1 MGCSKELYYT
11 NYTIYFYV
19 KIFWKKVLF
28 MKNHIAVVRE
38 PYKVCIE
45 ERELREMGVD
55 EAIVEVKSSSICG
68 SDLHIFKGKHPAVKL
83 PVTIG
88 HEFSGVIVKTGKNS
102 CGFKAGDRV
111 VLEPIIN
118 CGKCAACKSGNYGLC
133 ENASFSYRVGDG
145 AMANYVVCKTAHL
158 FKLEDSMS
166 FDVGALIEPLS
177 VANRAVKRSGA
188 GPDNSVIIF
197 GAGPIGLFITAI
209 LSHKGV
215 KNITVVDFSVKR
227 LEAAA
232 MLGALHTINPS
243 ESDLQKT
250 IAENAPKGFDAA
262 FEVAGREVTFNNAI
276 KSLKVDGTL
285 VQVGIYEDPNITF
298 DASVLINKQIK
309 IIGTQGYNNDFEEVI
324 GIASKLNLER
334 LITHVYPLERL
345 QEALECNLNST
356 KTNAIK
362 VLIHPGED

>member
-1 MGCSKELYYT
+1 
-11 NYTIYFYV
+11 
-19 KIFWKKVLF
+19 
-28 MKNHIAVVRE
+28 MKNHIAVIRE
-38 PYKVCIE
+38 PFVVSLE
-45 ERELREMGVD
+45 EKELREMGD
-55 EAIVEVKSSSICG
+55 NEAVVEVRSSSICG

-88 HEFSGVIVKTGKNS
+88 HEFSGVIAKIGWDNN
-102 CGFKAGDRV
+102 GFAVGDRV

-118 CGKCAACKSGNYGLC
+118 CGKCEACKSGNYGLC

-158 FKLEDSMS
+158 FKLDDSMS
-166 FDVGALIEPLS
+166 FDVGALIEPLA
-177 VANRAVKRSGA
+177 VANRAVKRSTAKSG
-188 GPDNSVIIF
+188 DSVIIF

-215 KNITVVDFSVKR
+215 KNITVVDFSSKR

-250 IAENAPKGFDAA
+250 IADNDPKGFDKA
-262 FEVAGREVTFNNAI
+262 FEVVGKEVTFNNAL

-298 DASVLINKQIK
+298 DASILINKQIR
-309 IIGTQGYNNDFEEVI
+309 IVGTQGYNNDFEEVI
-324 GIASKLNLER
+324 GIASKLNLEP

-345 QEALECNLNST
+345 QEALECNLNSS

-362 VLIHPGED
+362 VLIHPGEE

>member
-1 MGCSKELYYT
+1 
-11 NYTIYFYV
+11 
-19 KIFWKKVLF
+19 

-145 AMANYVVCKTAHL
+145 AMADYVVCKTAHL
-158 FKLEDSMS
+158 FKLDDSMS

-177 VANRAVKRSGA
+177 VARDGAELAHAFAASIEHGSLQDVFDVESRRQVAVLVGHLA
-188 GPDNSVIIF
+188 V
-197 GAGPIGLFITAI
+197 L
-209 LSHKGV
+209 
-215 KNITVVDFSVKR
+215 
-227 LEAAA
+227 AACKHQA
-232 MLGALHTINPS
+232 TN
-243 ESDLQKT
+243 
-250 IAENAPKGFDAA
+250 
-262 FEVAGREVTFNNAI
+262 
-276 KSLKVDGTL
+276 
-285 VQVGIYEDPNITF
+285 
-298 DASVLINKQIK
+298 
-309 IIGTQGYNNDFEEVI
+309 
-324 GIASKLNLER
+324 
-334 LITHVYPLERL
+334 
-345 QEALECNLNST
+345 QE
-356 KTNAIK
+356 
-362 VLIHPGED
+362 

>member
-1 MGCSKELYYT
+1 
-11 NYTIYFYV
+11 
-19 KIFWKKVLF
+19 
-28 MKNHIAVVRE
+28 MKNHIAEVRE
-38 PYKVCIE
+38 PFKVCIE
-45 ERELREMGVD
+45 ERELREMGDD
-55 EAIVEVKSSSICG
+55 EAIVEVRSSSICG

-88 HEFSGVIVKTGKNS
+88 HEFSGVVVKTGRNS
-102 CGFKAGDRV
+102 SGFKPGDRV

-118 CGKCAACKSGNYGLC
+118 CGRCEACRSGNYGLC

-145 AMANYVVCKTAHL
+145 AMADYVVCRTAHL
-158 FKLEDSMS
+158 FKLDDSMS
-166 FDVGALIEPLS
+166 FDIGALIEPLAVS
-177 VANRAVKRSGA
+177 NRAVKRSGA
-188 GPDNSVIIF
+188 GAGNSVIIF

-215 KNITVVDFSVKR
+215 QNITVVDFSPKR

-243 ESDLQKT
+243 VSDLQKAIT
-250 IAENAPKGFDAA
+250 ENDPKGFDTA
-262 FEVAGREVTFNNAI
+262 FEVVGKEATFNNAL

-298 DASVLINKQIK
+298 DASILINKQIR
-309 IIGTQGYNNDFEEVI
+309 IVGTQGYNNDFDEVI
-324 GIASKLNLER
+324 EIASKLNLEP
-334 LITHVYPLERL
+334 LITHVYPLEKL

-362 VLIHPGED
+362 VLIHPRGD